1 MVKNLFARLNK
12 GRPAPNEDKQHNGQ
26 KIFSPM
32 QKLPPAQLLLS
43 WLLYDWP
50 QSTVTL
56 RDICNLGP
64 NSIRRKETA
73 LSLAEVLSKLGWLTP
88 LEARRRDIKKW
99 KIVKD
104 PPTERPPKLP
114 TQQRAAQ
121 TTASQNI

>member
-1 MVKNLFARLNK
+1 MVKNLFERL
-12 GRPAPNEDKQHNGQ
+12 GRPAPSEDKQHNGQ
-26 KIFSPM
+26 KIFSPV

-64 NSIRRKETA
+64 NSIRDKESA
-73 LSLAEVLSKLGWLTP
+73 LSLAEILTQLGWLSP
-88 LEARRRDIKKW
+88 LQARRRDTKKW

-104 PPTERPPKLP
+104 PPTERPLKLP
-114 TQQRAAQ
+114 TQQYAAQ
-121 TTASQNI
+121 TPASRNI